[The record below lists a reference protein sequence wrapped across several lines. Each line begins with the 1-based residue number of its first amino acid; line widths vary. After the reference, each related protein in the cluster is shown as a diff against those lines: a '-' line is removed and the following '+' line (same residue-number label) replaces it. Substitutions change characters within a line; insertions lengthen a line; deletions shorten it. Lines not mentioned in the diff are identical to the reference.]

1 MAKNRHETEQRL
13 LQAVSDIVQQQGFA
27 ALGVNAVAQQAGV
40 SKMLIYRYFDS
51 YNGLLKEWALH
62 HNFWAEVTDRT
73 LEHIEQIQNTEPGP
87 AAGVADSPEN
97 NNQYSSML
105 RSLFHEQTDSLRTS
119 TIRREVIRW
128 MLVEE
133 NEVSQQVMQQV
144 EAMGLSISRAFRE
157 RITSERDLEAA
168 VGLLI
173 GGVYYLALISDR
185 TSVFNGIDLQ
195 SNEGWSRI
203 KGSID
208 LIIELLFDTT
218 KE

>member
-1 MAKNRHETEQRL
+1 M
-13 LQAVSDIVQQQGFA
+13 LQAVSDIVQEQGFA

-51 YNGLLKEWALH
+51 YNGLLAEWALQ
-62 HNFWAEVTDRT
+62 HNFWAEVADRT
-73 LEHIEQIQNTEPGP
+73 LEQIEQIKQKKNAESGP
-87 AAGVADSPEN
+87 SDGVAGSPEN
-97 NNQYSSML
+97 NNLYSSIL
-105 RSLFHEQTDSLRTS
+105 RSLFHEQADSLRTS
-119 TIRREVIRW
+119 AVRREVIRW
-128 MLVEE
+128 MLAEE

-157 RITSERDLEAA
+157 RISSERDLEAA

-173 GGVYYLALISDR
+173 GGIYYLALISDR

-195 SNEGWSRI
+195 SDEGWSRV

-208 LIIELLFDTT
+208 LMIELLFDTI

>member
-1 MAKNRHETEQRL
+1 MAKNRHATEQRL
-13 LQAVSDIVQQQGFA
+13 LQAVSDIVQKQGFA

-51 YNGLLKEWALH
+51 YNGLLREWVLGY
-62 HNFWAEVTDRT
+62 NFWAEVTDQA
-73 LEHIEQIQNTEPGP
+73 LEQIEQIQNTESGP
-87 AAGVADSPEN
+87 AAGVAGQPEN
-97 NNQYSSML
+97 NNRFSSML

>member
-27 ALGVNAVAQQAGV
+27 ALGVNAVAQRAGV

-51 YNGLLKEWALH
+51 YNGLLREWALR
-62 HNFWAEVTDRT
+62 HNFWAEVKERT
-73 LEHIEQIQNTEPGP
+73 LEQIHNTESGLV
-87 AAGVADSPEN
+87 AGVAEQPEFD
-97 NNQYSSML
+97 NQYSSIL
-105 RSLFHEQTDSLRTS
+105 RNLFHEQTDSLRTS
-119 TIRREVIRW
+119 TIRREVLRW

-157 RITSERDLEAA
+157 RITSDRDIEAA

-185 TSVFNGIDLQ
+185 TNVFNGIDLHTD
-195 SNEGWSRI
+195 EGWSRI

-208 LIIELLFDTT
+208 LIIELLFDIT